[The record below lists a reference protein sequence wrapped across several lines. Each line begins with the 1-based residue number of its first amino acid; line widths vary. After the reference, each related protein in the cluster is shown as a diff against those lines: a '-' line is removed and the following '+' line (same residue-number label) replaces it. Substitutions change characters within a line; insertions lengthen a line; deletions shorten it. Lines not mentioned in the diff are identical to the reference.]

1 MTLEDIKKIME
12 QNRHEEAKNALLA
25 MDAEGSATAESQYL
39 LGTIFHRN
47 NQLPEAVEAF
57 KRSLLLNPNFT
68 DSAIS
73 LSIVYNDIGHY
84 QEGKAIFQQAQKSLE
99 KKENNK
105 PAPNTLLAKEIAEK
119 HLELG
124 NLYRKSHR
132 FNEAANEFLKASH
145 VDSQNIEARIL
156 LAKVQ
161 GQRGQLKL
169 AHKELLALVEE
180 YPSNISARTHLALL
194 YYAMGN
200 TVDAQMELHEAL
212 MQEPDNEQVK
222 MYLSMTQNATESTL

>member
-1 MTLEDIKKIME
+1 MTLDEIKKILAE
-12 QNRHEEAKNALLA
+12 HRYDDAKKYLIDFDNTG
-25 MDAEGSATAESQYL
+25 EATAESQYL

-57 KRSLLLNPNFT
+57 KRSLLLDANFT

-73 LSIVYNDIGHY
+73 LSIIYNDIGHY
-84 QEGKAIFQQAQKSLE
+84 QEGKSVFQQAQKSVE
-99 KKENNK
+99 KKSTKN
-105 PAPNTLLAKEIAEK
+105 PSPSVILSAEISNK

-124 NLYRKSHR
+124 NLYRKVQR
-132 FNEAANEFLKASH
+132 FDEAANEYIKAKRVH
-145 VDSQNIEARIL
+145 PENLEARIL

-169 AHKELLALVEE
+169 AHQELLELVKEH
-180 YPSNISARTHLALL
+180 PQHIPARTHLALL

-200 TVDAQMELHEAL
+200 TVDAQMELQQAL
-212 MQEPDNEQVK
+212 FHDPENEQVK
-222 MYLSMTQNATESTL
+222 MYLSLADKATESTL